1 MLDIMTSNSYTWRR
15 CHFDTSYACI
25 CTCTYIWSSKKANI
39 YRADRGRNPHLHV
52 FSGSEPPTLSA
63 VENLPQSLRSSP
75 RWRRSWRPFQ
85 SGKLW
90 EACAM
95 DLNKSIY
102 VPPTCKLRLL
112 SISLLHK
119 ALCVPKCVMQSIFC
133 FKGKSKN
140 TIKAQSI
147 GRSIIEFFL
156 GLQSW
161 VHEPWRHQC
170 GRIKHARGASLSD
183 MAFPSKTTK
192 LNLGTWAGCEKY

>member
-1 MLDIMTSNSYTWRR
+1 MAEDVLPRVESIGGGCPRQRHLPDEFNKYSTGWVINRKCSISWLQILTPEGGVISILAM
-15 CHFDTSYACI
+15 HAYAHAHMI
-25 CTCTYIWSSKKANI
+25 IKEKNI

-52 FSGSEPPTLSA
+52 FSGSEPPTLSP

-119 ALCVPKCVMQSIFC
+119 ALCVPNCVMQSILFQR
-133 FKGKSKN
+133 KIEKYKA
-140 TIKAQSI
+140 IKAQSI
-147 GRSIIEFFL
+147 DR
-156 GLQSW
+156 
-161 VHEPWRHQC
+161 
-170 GRIKHARGASLSD
+170 
-183 MAFPSKTTK
+183 
-192 LNLGTWAGCEKY
+192 